1 MLSVKHRIFL
11 PAKIIRRKESSS
23 EAQTIMTRLLE
34 QAFVEANQ
42 LPDDEQDALA
52 KFLLEELASERR
64 WSRAFA
70 DSQDFLSQL
79 ADEALTEHQAGKTQ
93 ALDPETL

>member
-1 MLSVKHRIFL
+1 MLSVKHRNFL
-11 PAKIIRRKESSS
+11 PAKIIRLKESSS

>member
-34 QAFVEANQ
+34 QAFAEANQ